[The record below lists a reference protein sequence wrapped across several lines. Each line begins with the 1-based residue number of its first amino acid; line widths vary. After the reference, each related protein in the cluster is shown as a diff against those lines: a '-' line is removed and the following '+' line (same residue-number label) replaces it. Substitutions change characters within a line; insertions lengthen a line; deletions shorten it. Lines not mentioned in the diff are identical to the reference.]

1 MIIIPKVQPSSFLSA
16 PNLSYINEQKNW
28 GLGHRSR
35 GQSELHKTDGK
46 TELVPMFVF
55 QKLLN
60 RLKMID
66 HNPVATC

>member
-1 MIIIPKVQPSSFLSA
+1 M
-16 PNLSYINEQKNW
+16 NRKNW
-28 GLGHRSR
+28 GLGHRSH

-46 TELVPMFVF
+46 TERCVVMVPMFVF